1 MRRVFSIV
9 AAAAVLGFGQTAAA
23 GDPQSAQGKGAAGG
37 GQAQGGAS
45 AAGGTGGG
53 TAGAAAG
60 GGAAAGAGEKVTAE
74 DMFQQ
79 GVELIGKGKW
89 AEAAVKLEES
99 NRLDRAAGTTVNL
112 ADCYEH
118 MGKLASAWT
127 LFVEAAAVF
136 ARRTPP
142 DPRGETA
149 KTRAEA
155 LFPRLSR
162 LTIDVPETVRAT
174 KGLVVKRD
182 GEEVGAAQ
190 FGTGI
195 AVDPGTHAIEV
206 SAPGKKKWTA
216 EVKVEGDAAKATV
229 SVPALTDAPVVGSG
243 GDKGGGDAGGGDKG
257 GEGWPW
263 QKKAALGVAGVGA
276 AGVVVGAIFGADAL
290 GKHDQVA
297 KECAPGQPRVC
308 SASGVALAGDLKT
321 AGTVSTIGFA
331 AGGALV
337 AAGVVL
343 WIVAPS
349 SGPSDRG
356 ADVKR
361 KAVTRVWVAPQV
373 GTATG
378 VTAGVVW

>member
-9 AAAAVLGFGQTAAA
+9 AAAAVLGFGQTAGA
-23 GDPQSAQGKGAAGG
+23 GDPQSAPGKGAAGAA
-37 GQAQGGAS
+37 QAQG
-45 AAGGTGGG
+45 AAGATGG
-53 TAGAAAG
+53 TAGNGAAG
-60 GGAAAGAGEKVTAE
+60 AAVGAGEKVTAE
-74 DMFQQ
+74 DLFQQ

-118 MGKLASAWT
+118 MGRLASAWT

-142 DPRGETA
+142 DARGETA
-149 KTRAEA
+149 KARAEA
-155 LFPRLSR
+155 LFPKLSR
-162 LTIDVPETVRAT
+162 LSIDVPAGVGTL

-182 GEEVGAAQ
+182 GEQVGAAQ

-206 SAPGKKKWTA
+206 SAPGKKTWTA
-216 EVKVEGDAAKATV
+216 EVTVGPDAAKATV
-229 SVPALTDAPVVGSG
+229 AVPALADAPVVGSG
-243 GDKGGGDAGGGDKG
+243 GDNGAGDAGGGDMG

-263 QKKAALGVAGVGA
+263 QKKAALGVAGVGV

-297 KECAPGQPRVC
+297 KECAPGEPGVC
-308 SASGVALAGDLKT
+308 SASGVAAAGDLKT
-321 AGTVSTIGFA
+321 AATVSTIGFA

-349 SGPSDRG
+349 ARPVERG
-356 ADVKR
+356 TDIKGRGTA
-361 KAVTRVWVAPQV
+361 RVWVAPHV
-373 GTATG
+373 GARTG